1 MTLETFQR
9 ILVVNQLSFCSVEI
23 GKILNDFYQNE
34 SYEIGRFSTQRLQVH
49 VFTTACVI
57 QVVYLSVP
65 LQNQNINLY
74 VLCVKIKD
82 IRSVWLYVVPLNPV
96 FTAVTFLV
104 SQVIYIRNRTGPAI
118 SFHSLNHI
126 IHDSFCCYT
135 FFSIYF
141 LLRDP
146 SFTEILKQIAVDVD

>member
-82 IRSVWLYVVPLNPV
+82 IRSV
-96 FTAVTFLV
+96 
-104 SQVIYIRNRTGPAI
+104 
-118 SFHSLNHI
+118 
-126 IHDSFCCYT
+126 
-135 FFSIYF
+135 
-141 LLRDP
+141 
-146 SFTEILKQIAVDVD
+146 